1 VAVETAFDFRAAEM
15 PNVKGEPDMNAS
27 EIMTGTVITGGPD
40 STVVQ
45 AAELM
50 TRHRISAIP
59 VLDNKGGIVGIVS
72 EGDLM
77 RRVEGAK
84 DQTRSW
90 WLSLFSDSE
99 TGARGFVQERGQH
112 LKDIMT
118 TQVTTVTPDTP
129 VGEIARL
136 LGKKHIKRVPVVE
149 DGKLVGIVSR
159 ANLLHALA
167 AQPVVHIRSEAG
179 EDEKRDIVIGAL
191 AQVPGL
197 DPVHLNVVVSDNRVD
212 VWGIVDSDAEEAAA
226 KVALEAVE
234 GLGEISIHLGRIPNY
249 AWGI

>member
-1 VAVETAFDFRAAEM
+1 VAIDTAFDFLAVEKQSA
-15 PNVKGEPDMNAS
+15 KGDLDMNAS
-27 EIMTGTVITGGPD
+27 DIMTKTVITGRPD
-40 STVVQ
+40 TTVEK

-50 TRHRISAIP
+50 SQHRISAIL
-59 VLDNKGGIVGIVS
+59 VLGDEDGLVGVVS

-84 DQTRSW
+84 DRTRSW
-90 WLSLFSDSE
+90 WLSLFSDGQSS
-99 TGARGFVQERGQH
+99 ARGFIQERGQH

-129 VGEIARL
+129 VGQVARL
-136 LGKKHIKRVPVVE
+136 LEKKHIKRVPVVE

-159 ANLLHALA
+159 ANLLQALA
-167 AQPVVHIRSEAG
+167 AQPVVHIRSGAD
-179 EDEKRDIVIGAL
+179 EDERRDIILGAL

-197 DPVHLNVVVSDNRVD
+197 NPVHLNVVVADNRVD
-212 VWGIVDSDAEEAAA
+212 VWGIVNSNDEERAA
-226 KVALEAVE
+226 KVALEAID
-234 GLGEISIHLGRIPNY
+234 GLGEVSVHLGRVPNY

>member
-1 VAVETAFDFRAAEM
+1 
-15 PNVKGEPDMNAS
+15 MNAS
-27 EIMTGTVITGGPD
+27 DIMTKTVISGRPD
-40 STVVQ
+40 TTVEE

-50 TRHRISAIP
+50 SQHRISAIP
-59 VLDNKGGIVGIVS
+59 VLDDEDGLVGIVS

-90 WLSLFSDSE
+90 WLSLFSESQ
-99 TGARGFVQERGQH
+99 TSARSFVQERGQR
-112 LKDIMT
+112 LQDTMT

-129 VGEIARL
+129 VGQIARML
-136 LGKKHIKRVPVVE
+136 EKKHIKRVPVVE

-159 ANLLHALA
+159 ANLLQALA
-167 AQPVVHIRSEAG
+167 AQPIVHIRSGAD
-179 EDEKRDIVIGAL
+179 EDEKRDIILGAL

-197 DPVHLNVVVSDNRVD
+197 ND
-212 VWGIVDSDAEEAAA
+212 EEDAA
-226 KVALEAVE
+226 KVALEAID
-234 GLGEISIHLGRIPNY
+234 GLGEVSVHLGRVPNY

>member
-1 VAVETAFDFRAAEM
+1 
-15 PNVKGEPDMNAS
+15 MNAS
-27 EIMTGTVITGGPD
+27 DIMTKTVISGRPD
-40 STVVQ
+40 TTVEE

-50 TRHRISAIP
+50 SQHRISAIP
-59 VLDNKGGIVGIVS
+59 VLDDEDGLVGIVS

-90 WLSLFSDSE
+90 WLSLFSESQ
-99 TGARGFVQERGQH
+99 TSARSFVQERGQR
-112 LKDIMT
+112 LQDTMT

-129 VGEIARL
+129 VGQIARML
-136 LGKKHIKRVPVVE
+136 EKKHIKRVPVVE

-159 ANLLHALA
+159 ANLLQALA
-167 AQPVVHIRSEAG
+167 AQPIVHIRSGAD
-179 EDEKRDIVIGAL
+179 EDEKRDIILGAL

-197 DPVHLNVVVSDNRVD
+197 NPVHLNVIVAENRVD
-212 VWGIVDSDAEEAAA
+212 VWGIVNSNDEEDAA
-226 KVALEAVE
+226 KIALEAID
-234 GLGEISIHLGRIPNY
+234 GLGEVSVHLGRVPNY